1 MSEAEGEDG
10 VSITVSPWV
19 LMKTSCKAMRQEVG
33 KRKRGLGSSSTTDFH
48 FFLRSPSPLIP
59 DG

>member
-33 KRKRGLGSSSTTDFH
+33 KRKRAFHLDRAVGKLGQLFG
-48 FFLRSPSPLIP
+48 PLLNELT
-59 DG
+59 